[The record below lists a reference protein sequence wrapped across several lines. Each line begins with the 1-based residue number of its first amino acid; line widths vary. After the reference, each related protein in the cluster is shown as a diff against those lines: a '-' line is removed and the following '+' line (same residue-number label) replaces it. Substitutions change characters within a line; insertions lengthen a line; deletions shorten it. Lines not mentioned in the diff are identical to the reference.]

1 MKVTKSSGGVP
12 RLSYTGRDDRH
23 FLPTG
28 LYIIKTVS
36 GTYLSHLLL
45 LLSALACQ
53 SLQVK
58 TAFNYKMR
66 VRSSEPWTMAYS
78 KNSMKKFFFNKLT
91 KESTYD
97 MPPNAAAP
105 FQYVSFSCSMWLV
118 SAPMICAGVD
128 LPLLYPQCLPCW
140 ALLLGLG
147 GRGDR
152 PWFTDQNGP
161 RETIQGWRHVLRT
174 PELPALTPPQNY
186 WTSPAATPERF
197 HYNIEDR
204 GRARISPVVQLNI
217 SKHFFM

>member
-53 SLQVK
+53 SLQLK
-58 TAFNYKMR
+58 TAFNYKLR
-66 VRSSEPWTMAYS
+66 VLSSEPWTMAYS

-105 FQYVSFSCSMWLV
+105 FQYVSFSWVFHVACFCTNDMCWSGPSFALSSVFAMLSASSGPGWKGWSSM
-118 SAPMICAGVD
+118 IH
-128 LPLLYPQCLPCW
+128 
-140 ALLLGLG
+140 
-147 GRGDR
+147 R
-152 PWFTDQNGP
+152 PGWTP
-161 RETIQGWRHVLRT
+161 RNYQRT
-174 PELPALTPPQNY
+174 TSCPSYTRT
-186 WTSPAATPERF
+186 TSPDTPAELLNFTCCNPRK
-197 HYNIEDR
+197 
-204 GRARISPVVQLNI
+204 ISL
-217 SKHFFM
+217 